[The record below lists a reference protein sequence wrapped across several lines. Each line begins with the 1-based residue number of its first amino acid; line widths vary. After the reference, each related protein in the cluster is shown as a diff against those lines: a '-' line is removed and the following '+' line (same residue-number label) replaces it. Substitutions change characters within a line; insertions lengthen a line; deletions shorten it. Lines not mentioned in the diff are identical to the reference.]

1 MAEITPANAL
11 PLSPCLSLFFPLS
24 SFPHPTKML
33 IRIVDTHN
41 NDELVFPPQNLVRW
55 YLYDTYVNL
64 YFSNSDTVTY
74 YFESRDLASKF
85 NIELC
90 GASIQAKIQRVTL
103 NTCTCNPPEETPE
116 VEATHPAHEAEEI
129 AQLRA
134 DYRELKDSAENLIND
149 WNSQDPEIRTIRK
162 EELESS
168 FLELK
173 TK

>member
-1 MAEITPANAL
+1 MAEITPANAI
-11 PLSPCLSLFFPLS
+11 PLSPCHSLFFPLPLS
-24 SFPHPTKML
+24 LTPTKML

-116 VEATHPAHEAEEI
+116 TPAALDSEEI

-134 DYRELKDSAENLIND
+134 DYRELKDSVENLIND

-168 FLELK
+168 FVELK